1 MADKFDPAAHAE
13 NARLLQEQAT
23 KARAAL
29 QNHIVERNAR
39 LGLERD
45 QAARAQY
52 GDEQQRAAAE
62 LQAKRELGVAEKAD
76 KAAADLERQAAK
88 DARGRGYSEDLRE
101 QAGEQRALAEA
112 ARRRA
117 HAADQEADR
126 LEMDGWEQKK
136 VVERL
141 EAELKSTDHARS
153 LENEVDNLQWHAS
166 NARDMANSAQKVQ
179 DLQRQVDAATAR
191 GDTVLA
197 AKLKEDLDTRRQ
209 IVETVGSVRAQSP
222 IDTKL
227 LGELGVTLTPTVLE
241 VPGFPAPVTAPAQP
255 TSMEESGPPPDQ
267 PAEVAAAPGAASDD
281 VLGDATFDDDSTAVA
296 ASAAADAPAPDAPT
310 DDVTPIAPDLGD
322 VAATEAF
329 AATDD
334 IVSVPTLDEP
344 TFADAS
350 FDQPDPA
357 FENFTE
363 AAPPEFADTGTAD
376 VAEMG

>member
-29 QNHIVERNAR
+29 QNHLVERNAR

-62 LQAKRELGVAEKAD
+62 LQAKRELAVAEKAD

-88 DARGRGYSEDLRE
+88 ETRGRGYSEDLRE

-126 LEMDGWEQKK
+126 LETDGWEQKK

-141 EAELKSTDHARS
+141 EAELKSTDHVRS
-153 LENEVDNLQWHAS
+153 LENEVDNLEWHAS
-166 NARDMANSAQKVQ
+166 NARDMADSAQKVQ
-179 DLQRQVDAATAR
+179 DLQKQVDEATAR

-209 IVETVGSVRAQSP
+209 VVETVGSVRAQSP

-241 VPGFPAPVTAPAQP
+241 VPGFPAPVTAPGQP
-255 TSMEESGPPPDQ
+255 TSMEESGATPDQ
-267 PAEVAAAPGAASDD
+267 QAEVAAAPAAATDD
-281 VLGDATFDDDSTAVA
+281 VLGDATFDDPV
-296 ASAAADAPAPDAPT
+296 PDTST
-310 DDVTPIAPDLGD
+310 DDATPIAPDAGD

-334 IVSVPTLDEP
+334 LVPAPTLDEP
-344 TFADAS
+344 SFAGAS
-350 FDQPDPA
+350 FDQPEPEFESFTDPA
-357 FENFTE
+357 
-363 AAPPEFADTGTAD
+363 PQEFADSGAAD
-376 VAEMG
+376 FADMG